1 MKAGGQIFDD
11 MDGIMRAYILLL
23 RQANLEK
30 RVMESALTQIANG
43 CKDPQRIARGTLE
56 TVGKVREQ
64 DGKVETPEMGMD
76 INLAEL
82 RGISERMRDVSER
95 HFRGTLDGSLA
106 GVPGGEVRHAEI
118 K

>member
-1 MKAGGQIFDD
+1 MDPWGE

-43 CKDPQRIARGTLE
+43 SKDAQRIAMQTLE

-82 RGISERMRDVSER
+82 RGITERLRDVSER
-95 HFRGTLDGSLA
+95 RFPGAVDESAASMRAGSM
-106 GVPGGEVRHAEI
+106 RHAEI

>member
-1 MKAGGQIFDD
+1 MNPFDE

-43 CKDPQRIARGTLE
+43 CKDAQRIAMGTLE

-64 DGKVETPEMGMD
+64 DGKVETPEMGLD

-82 RGISERMRDVSER
+82 RGLTERLRDVSER
-95 HFRGTLDGSLA
+95 RFHGAVDESAA
-106 GVPGGEVRHAEI
+106 GVRGGSMHHAEI

>member
-1 MKAGGQIFDD
+1 MKAGGQIFDE

-56 TVGKVREQ
+56 TVGKVREHEQ
-64 DGKVETPEMGMD
+64 VETPEMGMD

-82 RGISERMRDVSER
+82 RDISERMRDISMGDVSGEL
-95 HFRGTLDGSLA
+95 HGRGFI
-106 GVPGGEVRHAEI
+106 VRTRKMHDAEI